1 MYGDLNKLSDE
12 ELIELSRNGDGS
24 VTEFILEKYR
34 NFVRAKSRTYFF
46 ETRLKF
52 FIYA

>member
-1 MYGDLNKLSDE
+1 MYDDLNKMSDE

-34 NFVRAKSRTYFF
+34 NNELRFKSWTSYRQCYH
-46 ETRLKF
+46 
-52 FIYA
+52 